1 MGGRKEKQCSVG
13 YLCVDIKY
21 GIIPSYCICVCRV
34 FFQMWVTESVVQSV
48 LGRELL
54 YLTHTKTAGSTLR
67 CFAVEFRCPPC
78 LSRRSSLAPRSSPG
92 PSQKWILM
100 SLMSKGFRIFCSY
113 AVVLADLCPQAA
125 ALGIRPTLQTDSL
138 RRASG
143 WRKS

>member
-21 GIIPSYCICVCRV
+21 GIILAYCICVCRV
-34 FFQMWVTESVVQSV
+34 FFQTWIIESVVQPV

-54 YLTHTKTAGSTLR
+54 YLTHTKTAGSKLR
-67 CFAVEFRCPPC
+67 SFEVTFRCPPH
-78 LSRRSSLAPRSSPG
+78 LSRRSSFAPRSFSG
-92 PSQKWILM
+92 PSQKSVLV
-100 SLMSKGFRIFCSY
+100 SLMSKGFPVFCSY
-113 AVVLADLCPQAA
+113 AIVIADLCPQAA

-143 WRKS
+143 WRS